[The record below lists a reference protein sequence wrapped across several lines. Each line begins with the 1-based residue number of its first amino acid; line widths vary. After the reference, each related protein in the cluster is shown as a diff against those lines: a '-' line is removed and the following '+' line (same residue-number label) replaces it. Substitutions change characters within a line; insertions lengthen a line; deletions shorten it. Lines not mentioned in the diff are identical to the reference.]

1 MDDDLR
7 LPTPPPLVNAP
18 SYPLPPEGTGPR
30 FAALEYPGPVT
41 SVDKALALM
50 GGLARISE
58 TLEADPAAATQ
69 PKPVEL
75 DLDPGNRWMHP
86 VPGSIARGTN
96 IVCRV
101 IKRRRKVPRRDEHG
115 QVIEEGVY
123 TIQPVGLQHQ
133 TVRFR
138 AMADFTFTPE
148 PEADAD
154 PTMQLADALTNMNG
168 ASLSLLSGSVAS
180 CGVLIVMSPAVAGIR
195 DFQFPEPR
203 EEFPSSACLPPPVFS
218 RTALPQL
225 FDFKPAAGTVQQV
238 LDSGATRLISSTRHK
253 SRPMRTILFVQP
265 EVPSGPED
273 SLTKELGRTEPRGI
287 ELRLRELLEE
297 RPVWTRTALINRLTS
312 EERKV
317 AKAEKTCWPM
327 VAYTFGDGPFR
338 DFIIRFGYDP
348 RAHPDARFYQ
358 HINLRNTANTR
369 SRAQPGARSAA
380 QAHAGSFRWPGK
392 GAGAEDQAQSTSNLS
407 HVFDGVHTH
416 SKVANFQL
424 IDITDPLVSSLIHS
438 PTGVLPACSPDANEG
453 WYAHDYLDQI
463 RQVLRRKWLG
473 ALEGVPVAD
482 DECEDLL
489 GVELS
494 AESRVALGREGHR
507 AATAAAAAAAA
518 GAAARARAAGTPSGA
533 SGSGAGTGADDDDD
547 AEEED
552 EQSERAG
559 DSGAESG
566 SGSGS
571 ASGSASASGL
581 RAPVRRG
588 SSAPR
593 GRAPAD
599 AAKAPWEQPRKKR
612 TRAKAAET
620 EADLLARLSQ
630 QARRKSSRVP
640 GQSGT
645 PAPP

>member
-138 AMADFTFTPE
+138 GALSLASDEHPGLARTDCDTPAAMADFTFTPE

-225 FDFKPAAGTVQQV
+225 FEYVGT
-238 LDSGATRLISSTRHK
+238 LDA
-253 SRPMRTILFVQP
+253 
-265 EVPSGPED
+265 
-273 SLTKELGRTEPRGI
+273 SLRMTTL
-287 ELRLRELLEE
+287 
-297 RPVWTRTALINRLTS
+297 
-312 EERKV
+312 
-317 AKAEKTCWPM
+317 
-327 VAYTFGDGPFR
+327 
-338 DFIIRFGYDP
+338 
-348 RAHPDARFYQ
+348 
-358 HINLRNTANTR
+358 
-369 SRAQPGARSAA
+369 
-380 QAHAGSFRWPGK
+380 
-392 GAGAEDQAQSTSNLS
+392 
-407 HVFDGVHTH
+407 
-416 SKVANFQL
+416 
-424 IDITDPLVSSLIHS
+424 
-438 PTGVLPACSPDANEG
+438 
-453 WYAHDYLDQI
+453 
-463 RQVLRRKWLG
+463 
-473 ALEGVPVAD
+473 
-482 DECEDLL
+482 
-489 GVELS
+489 
-494 AESRVALGREGHR
+494 
-507 AATAAAAAAAA
+507 
-518 GAAARARAAGTPSGA
+518 
-533 SGSGAGTGADDDDD
+533 
-547 AEEED
+547 
-552 EQSERAG
+552 
-559 DSGAESG
+559 
-566 SGSGS
+566 
-571 ASGSASASGL
+571 
-581 RAPVRRG
+581 
-588 SSAPR
+588 
-593 GRAPAD
+593 
-599 AAKAPWEQPRKKR
+599 
-612 TRAKAAET
+612 
-620 EADLLARLSQ
+620 
-630 QARRKSSRVP
+630 
-640 GQSGT
+640 
-645 PAPP
+645 